1 MYLQFKTKVFRLA
14 TFLVLKI
21 IQRVCPESDFPGQTF
36 IILVSLRKLK
46 FKFIFFLIEH
56 NVSAIQNQS
65 LFSDHVLSL
74 RDNLTSLSTNGFPGS
89 NFHYFRFAPKLKFEF
104 IFFFNIPQCICSSK
118 PKTFVRPRS

>member
-74 RDNLTSLSTNGFPGS
+74 RDNSTSLSTNGFPRS
-89 NFHYFRFAPKLKFEF
+89 NFHNFGFAPQTQ
-104 IFFFNIPQCICSSK
+104 I
-118 PKTFVRPRS
+118 